1 MNGVPLETQLVIG
14 IITFLVFYFLIKNH
28 IKRIS
33 SAKEDGDTV
42 IDLNKMS
49 KKNRKNK
56 RLKVE

>member
-49 KKNRKNK
+49 KRNRKK
-56 RLKVE
+56 KDSK

>member
-33 SAKEDGDTV
+33 STKEDGDTV

-49 KKNRKNK
+49 KRNRKNK
-56 RLKVE
+56 DSK

>member
-1 MNGVPLETQLVIG
+1 MNEVPIETQLVIG

-33 SAKEDGDTV
+33 STKEDGDTV

-49 KKNRKNK
+49 KRNRKNK
-56 RLKVE
+56 DSK